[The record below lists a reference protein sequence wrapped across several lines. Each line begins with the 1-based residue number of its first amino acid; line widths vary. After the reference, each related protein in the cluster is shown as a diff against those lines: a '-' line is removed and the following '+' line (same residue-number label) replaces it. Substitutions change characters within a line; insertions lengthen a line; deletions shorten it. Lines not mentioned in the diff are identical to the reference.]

1 MKFGLTPLTEA
12 LGAIAVHSVRT
23 RDSLVRKGAVI
34 SREDLVALH
43 AAGILEIMTARLEP
57 GDVSEDEAATALA
70 NAIAGD
76 EIEVEAAFTG
86 RSNLRAVRPGIVAID
101 RAGVDRVNAVNETV
115 TFATR
120 FPFQPVLA
128 GEVVGTIKIIP
139 FAIHKDVLREAL
151 AIAKPVIAVTPYTV
165 KSVALISTRL
175 PGLSEKVIDKTVRVT
190 ETRLRPA
197 GAVVCSE
204 QRVTH
209 APDSIAK
216 CVGAAIKSGAELVIV
231 LGATAIADRRDVVP
245 SALTQAGGEIEH
257 FGVPVDPGNL
267 MLIARVD
274 GVPVIGAPGCARS
287 AKPSGF
293 DRVLA
298 RLLTALP
305 ITREEVTTLGVGG
318 LLLEAGARPQEQENL
333 SLHVAGQKGA

>member
-1 MKFGLTPLTEA
+1 MKFGLTPLPEA

-43 AAGILEIMTARLEP
+43 AAGVFEIMTARLEP
-57 GDVSEDEAATALA
+57 GDVGEDEAATALA
-70 NAIAGD
+70 NAIAGG

-86 RSNLRAVRPGIVAID
+86 RSNLRAARPGIVAVD
-101 RAGVDRVNAVNETV
+101 RGGVDRLNAVHEAV

-139 FAIHKDVLREAL
+139 FAIHEDVLRKAL
-151 AIAKPVIAVTPYTV
+151 AAAGPAIAVAPYMV

-190 ETRLRPA
+190 EARLQPA
-197 GAVVCSE
+197 GAVICSE
-204 QRVTH
+204 QRVAH
-209 APDSIAK
+209 APDAIAK
-216 CVGAAIKSGAELVIV
+216 CIDTAIGGGAELVIV
-231 LGATAIADRRDVVP
+231 LGATAIADRRDIVP
-245 SALTQAGGEIEH
+245 SALTEAGGEIEH

-267 MLIARVD
+267 MLIGRVK

-305 ITREEVTTLGVGG
+305 ITREDVTTLGVGG

-333 SLHVAGQKGA
+333 ALRIAGQKGA

>member
-1 MKFGLTPLTEA
+1 MKFGLTPITEA

-23 RDSLVRKGAVI
+23 RDNLVRKGAVI

-43 AAGILEIMTARLEP
+43 AAGIFEIMTARLEP
-57 GDVSEDEAATALA
+57 GDVGEDEAATALA

-76 EIEVEAAFTG
+76 EVEVEAAFTG

-101 RAGVDRVNAVNETV
+101 RAGVDRVNAVHEAV

-139 FAIHKDVLREAL
+139 FAIHENVLREVL
-151 AIAKPVIAVTPYTV
+151 AVARPVLAVTPYTV

-175 PGLSEKVIDKTVRVT
+175 PGLSEKVIDKTLRVM
-190 ETRLRPA
+190 EARLQPA
-197 GAVVCSE
+197 GAAISSE
-204 QRVTH
+204 QRVPH
-209 APDSIAK
+209 APDEIAK
-216 CVGAAIKSGAELVIV
+216 SIGAAINRGAELVIV

-245 SALTQAGGEIEH
+245 SALTRAGGEIEH

-267 MLIARVD
+267 MLIGRVN

-305 ITREEVTTLGVGG
+305 IAREEVTTLGVGG

-333 SLHVAGQKGA
+333 ALRIAGQKGA

>member
-34 SREDLVALH
+34 SRDDLVALH

-57 GDVSEDEAATALA
+57 GDVGEDEAATALA
-70 NAIAGD
+70 SAIAGG
-76 EIEVEAAFTG
+76 EIEAEAAFTG
-86 RSNLRAVRPGIVAID
+86 RSNLRAVQPGIVTID
-101 RAGVDRVNAVNETV
+101 SAGVDRVNAVHEAV

-139 FAIHKDVLREAL
+139 FAIHEDVLRAAL
-151 AIAKPVIAVTPYTV
+151 AVARPVIDITPYKV

-190 ETRLRPA
+190 EGRLQPA
-197 GAVVCSE
+197 GARICSE
-204 QRVTH
+204 QRIPHT
-209 APDSIAK
+209 PDLIAK
-216 CVGAAIKSGAELVIV
+216 SIGAAIKSSAELVVV
-231 LGATAIADRRDVVP
+231 LGATAIADRRDIVP
-245 SALTQAGGEIEH
+245 SALTLAGGEIEH

-267 MLIARVD
+267 MLIGRV
-274 GVPVIGAPGCARS
+274 GGIPVIGAPGCARS

-293 DRVLA
+293 DRVFA

-305 ITREEVTTLGVGG
+305 ITRADVTTLGVGG

-333 SLHVAGQKGA
+333 SLRIAGQKGA

>member
-34 SREDLVALH
+34 SRDDLVALH
-43 AAGILEIMTARLEP
+43 AAGIFEIMTARLEP
-57 GDVSEDEAATALA
+57 GDVGEDEAATALA

-86 RSNLRAVRPGIVAID
+86 RSNLRAIRPGIVIIN
-101 RAGVDRVNAVNETV
+101 RESVDRVNAVHEAV

-139 FAIHKDVLREAL
+139 FAIREEILRAAL
-151 AIAKPVIAVTPYTV
+151 AAAEPAIAITPYKV
-165 KSVALISTRL
+165 KSVALVSTRL
-175 PGLSEKVIDKTVRVT
+175 PGLSEKVMDKTVRVT
-190 ETRLRPA
+190 EERLQPA
-197 GAVVCSE
+197 GATVCSE
-204 QRVTH
+204 QRVPH

-216 CVGAAIKSGAELVIV
+216 CIASAIKNGAELVIV

-245 SALTQAGGEIEH
+245 SALIQAGGEIEH

-267 MLIARVD
+267 MLIGRIG

-287 AKPSGF
+287 AKASGF

-298 RLLTALP
+298 RLLTGLP
-305 ITREEVTTLGVGG
+305 LTRGDVTALGVGG
-318 LLLEAGARPQEQENL
+318 LLLEAGARPQEQEKL
-333 SLHVAGQKGA
+333 TPRVAGQKGA